1 MKNMKLIIKFF
12 LLVFLLSA
20 CSNNINDFQKPATF
34 WYEQIILAVNDNN
47 LEKADNYFS
56 SLQSEHIASPLIKD
70 ALVLLIQAHI
80 DNNEH
85 LLSSFF
91 VSEYKKRYSDKNNI
105 DFISFLETKANYYA
119 FSNYSKDHGYITNT
133 ISKISTFV
141 QNNNKN
147 PYLPY
152 ITHILT
158 SFKLAK
164 REINKE
170 AIRIYKMQDKPKAQE
185 KYEMYNEELGLDSIE
200 SRPSYI
206 PWYVLIFN
214 W

>member
-1 MKNMKLIIKFF
+1 MQIKFISKF
-12 LLVFLLSA
+12 IFAVLLFNA
-20 CSNNINDFQKPATF
+20 CSNDINDFQKPATF
-34 WYEQIILAVNDNN
+34 WYEQIILAINNNN
-47 LEKADNYFS
+47 LEKADSYFS

-70 ALVLLIQAHI
+70 ALVLLIQAHM
-80 DNNEH
+80 DNNEY

-91 VSEYKKRYSDKNNI
+91 VSEYKKRYSNKTNI
-105 DFISFLETKANYYA
+105 DFITFLETKASYYA
-119 FSNYSKDHGYITNT
+119 FSNYSKDHGYVTSN
-133 ISKISTFV
+133 ISQISLFTE
-141 QNNNKN
+141 NNKN
-147 PYLPY
+147 NIYLPY
-152 ITHILT
+152 ISHMLT

-170 AIRIYKMQDKPKAQE
+170 AIRIYKMQDKQKAQE

-200 SRPSYI
+200 SRPSHI